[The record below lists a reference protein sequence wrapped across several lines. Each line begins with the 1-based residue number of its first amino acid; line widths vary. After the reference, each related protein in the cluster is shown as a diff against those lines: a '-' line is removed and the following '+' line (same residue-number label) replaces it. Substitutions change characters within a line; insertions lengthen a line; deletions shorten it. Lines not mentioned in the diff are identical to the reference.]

1 MEKWFIKNRLEDFK
15 SLSEKLSVSEV
26 LVRLMVNRGLSKVE
40 DMRKYLASSTDDMH
54 SPYLMKDIENAVET
68 ILGKIQE
75 KKHIRIVGD
84 YDVDGVI
91 STFILYKTLE
101 RAGADIDYKIPD
113 RIDDGYGINISI
125 INQAIDDGVDTIIT
139 CDNGIAAI
147 EQIEHANENNITVV
161 VLDHHDIPFEMEGE
175 EKRYI
180 LPNGAAVVNP
190 HREDCS
196 YPFKEICAGQVAY
209 KFAQVFYDKILKN
222 DYELREMKNE
232 AKDME
237 EYLAMAAIA
246 TVCDVMPLCD
256 ENRVFVKEGINL
268 INQGLNTGLKALM
281 EVCAIEEVKAY
292 HLGFVIGPCINASGR
307 LESAKLALELFLKEN
322 YHEALMLAWRP
333 KELNDERKQ
342 MTVDAIDKTQEVI
355 QKNDEGEPIDKV
367 IVVYA
372 PWCHESIAGI
382 VAGRIK
388 ELYNRPTVVITKGKD
403 MCKGSGR
410 SIEEYDMFSEIQKH
424 RHLLEKFGGHPMAA
438 GLSIKEENIEK
449 LKTELNKCT
458 ILTEDDLAK
467 KCSIDI
473 ELPISLL
480 NIDIVKEL
488 DMLQP
493 YGKDNE
499 KPAFAERDVNV
510 LKISI
515 LGKNNNVIKMKLHDK
530 YGGMLDGM
538 FYGDSQTLL
547 AYLNEKFGEEEVN
560 KALKGLT
567 NDISLSIIYYPQ
579 INDYMGRKSLNIVI
593 SHYR

>member
-40 DMRKYLASSTDDMH
+40 DMRKYLAPSTDDMH

-147 EQIEHANENNITVV
+147 EQIEHANRNNITVV

-175 EKRYI
+175 EKRHI

-190 HREDCS
+190 HREDCP
-196 YPFKEICAGQVAY
+196 YPFKEICAGQVVY

-256 ENRVFVKEGINL
+256 ENRVFVKEGIKL

-322 YHEALMLAWRP
+322 YHEALMLAWRL

-355 QKNDEGEPIDKV
+355 QKNDEGEPMDKV

-538 FYGDSQTLL
+538 FYGDSQTFL

-579 INDYMGRKSLNIVI
+579 INDYMGRKSVNIVI

>member
-1 MEKWFIKNRLEDFK
+1 
-15 SLSEKLSVSEV
+15 
-26 LVRLMVNRGLSKVE
+26 MV
-40 DMRKYLASSTDDMH
+40 
-54 SPYLMKDIENAVET
+54 
-68 ILGKIQE
+68 
-75 KKHIRIVGD
+75 
-84 YDVDGVI
+84 
-91 STFILYKTLE
+91 
-101 RAGADIDYKIPD
+101 
-113 RIDDGYGINISI
+113 
-125 INQAIDDGVDTIIT
+125 
-139 CDNGIAAI
+139 
-147 EQIEHANENNITVV
+147 
-161 VLDHHDIPFEMEGE
+161 
-175 EKRYI
+175 
-180 LPNGAAVVNP
+180 
-190 HREDCS
+190 
-196 YPFKEICAGQVAY
+196 Y

-222 DYELREMKNE
+222 DYELREIKNE

-256 ENRVFVKEGINL
+256 ENRVFVKEGIKL

-322 YHEALMLAWRP
+322 YHEALMLAWRL

-355 QKNDEGEPIDKV
+355 QKNDEGEPMDKV

-538 FYGDSQTLL
+538 FYGDSQTFL

-579 INDYMGRKSLNIVI
+579 INDYMGRKSVNIVI